1 MPTPPSP
8 KLTPAFEA
16 ALRSQLQTDVSAI
29 VRCDRLDPAYVT
41 AAEALGLKVVRRL
54 RLIRGLA
61 VEGPASALLKLAEA
75 PWVLRI
81 EPDQPVHITAPEV
94 PS

>member
-8 KLTPAFEA
+8 KFSPVFEA
-16 ALRSQLQTDVSAI
+16 ALRSQPQTDFAAI
-29 VRCDRLDPAYVT
+29 VRCDRLDPDYVT
-41 AAEALGLKVVRRL
+41 EAEALGLKVVRRL

-61 VEGPASALLKLAEA
+61 VEGPASALLELAEA

-81 EPDQPVHITAPEV
+81 ETDQPVHTTAPEV
-94 PS
+94 SS